1 MLCPCTFCNS
11 TGDESQISPYMG
23 KNSLGQ
29 ETPGVDKPKEM
40 LRISLSEEWQR
51 LCLCEQGGA
60 LLMPECLRAWREDT
74 GMQVLREG
82 WEMRAGLGAALS
94 LRGFPRVPK
103 RVPGGVWALP
113 SWQSRAQL
121 PAAVP
126 APRGG
131 KH

>member
-60 LLMPECLRAWREDT
+60 LLMPACLRAWREDT

-82 WEMRAGLGAALS
+82 WEMRAGFGAALS
-94 LRGFPRVPK
+94 LRGFPRVPE
-103 RVPGGVWALP
+103 VSP
-113 SWQSRAQL
+113 
-121 PAAVP
+121 
-126 APRGG
+126 
-131 KH
+131 